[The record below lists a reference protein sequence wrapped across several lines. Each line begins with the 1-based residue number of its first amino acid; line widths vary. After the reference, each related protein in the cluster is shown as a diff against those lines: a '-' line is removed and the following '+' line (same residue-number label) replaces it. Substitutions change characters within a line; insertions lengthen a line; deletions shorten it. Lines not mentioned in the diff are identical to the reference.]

1 MIQRW
6 AGSGK
11 GKEGEARGQTAERK
25 GAARGVVAVGW
36 CGELGAT
43 VVPAQA
49 ARTRAM
55 REESE
60 AGASNARVC
69 WGLGVGVGQARA
81 RARIA
86 PRLKGRGE
94 KGGRGPRG
102 RPWRGGEQEASQ
114 SLAATAGLD
123 RTAAGDWGGS
133 GGASRCEE
141 RCVRECPAS
150 PRFQGPRFSLLLHQ
164 AAGAVVQHLL
174 VCSCLAT
181 PSPTTCLPRNDAP
194 YLTYSIWCDATR
206 GGGWLV
212 ERGIVYF
219 AQGGRPR
226 LVARTCDLWGRLLQ
240 GEQQSAA
247 ARLEEVVAGWHEE
260 TAIAGTVWWLVRRE
274 RCDKR

>member
-1 MIQRW
+1 MGEQW
-6 AGSGK
+6 K
-11 GKEGEARGQTAERK
+11 GEEGEARGQTAERK

-55 REESE
+55 REQSE
-60 AGASNARVC
+60 AGASNAWVC

-81 RARIA
+81 RARKA

-94 KGGRGPRG
+94 KGGRGDR
-102 RPWRGGEQEASQ
+102 RGGK
-114 SLAATAGLD
+114 AGGKPKLGRD
-123 RTAAGDWGGS
+123 GWTGQTAAGNWGGS

-141 RCVRECPAS
+141 RCVRESPSS
-150 PRFQGPRFSLLLHQ
+150 PRFQGPRSSLLLHQ

-174 VCSCLAT
+174 VCSCPTT

-212 ERGIVYF
+212 V
-219 AQGGRPR
+219 
-226 LVARTCDLWGRLLQ
+226 
-240 GEQQSAA
+240 
-247 ARLEEVVAGWHEE
+247 
-260 TAIAGTVWWLVRRE
+260 
-274 RCDKR
+274 